1 MNPYEILGVKYDADE
16 ATIAQVCES
25 LIRQFPPSKFPE
37 EFREIT
43 RGYNRIKSK
52 KGRLEYYMFHRE
64 ERLSSHNLNQ
74 T

>member
-1 MNPYEILGVKYDADE
+1 MSPYEILGVKYDADE
-16 ATIAQVCES
+16 ATIVQVCES
-25 LIRQFPPSKFPE
+25 LIRQFPPSKFSE

-64 ERLSSHNLNQ
+64 ERL
-74 T
+74 